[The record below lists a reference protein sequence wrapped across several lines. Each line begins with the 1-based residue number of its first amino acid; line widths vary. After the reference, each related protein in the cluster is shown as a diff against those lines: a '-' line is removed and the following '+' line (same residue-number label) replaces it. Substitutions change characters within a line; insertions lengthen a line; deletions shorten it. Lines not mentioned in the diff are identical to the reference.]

1 MSFKDQINK
10 FIGKVRISDIEN
22 SFDFIIKNINN
33 FIDMINNGSDFL
45 ENTDN
50 FYLGST
56 SIPAGNYT
64 LTLGA
69 LKKILE
75 AYDKEVVGGV
85 VVKNPLNTD
94 KAILFPSLKISK
106 DNGISQILQTEID
119 KPSQADITTNPE
131 IGKVIGYD
139 TVNNAVTNQNN
150 VIVNGDVVEEQIG
163 ETIANNST
171 ASCDGTVSVTED
183 SDTGYVRWNATFN
196 DSSVSNA
203 VRIEMNTNCYSS
215 VQQIGYSGYP
225 SAVWVNYLLVD
236 NNGNVLHQGDTSF
249 TFDDWHSMYFD
260 DYIIISRND
269 GIYPQAEYME
279 QGARICVRDLIV
291 ISRAGVADTG
301 ILFIA
306 NGRFNVYS
314 LTPGGT
320 IILPS
325 GETNPDI
332 IKIADIDWNRDEWVM
347 NTTDDWLYVNPE
359 VSPLIKL
366 TTQSPPRGSAVN
378 PDNTKPQFIIPRRM
392 GTYIGERGDNNGGL
406 VRLSNG
412 SSIIDNNHTNYDKA
426 RNRAIDFVYAPVWV
440 PQGMAST
447 IFPIY
452 GCSIAQYYTLSQ
464 N

>member
-22 SFDFIIKNINN
+22 SFKFIIDNIND
-33 FIDMINNGSDFL
+33 FIDMINNGSEFL
-45 ENTDN
+45 EDTDN

-56 SIPAGNYT
+56 SLPAGNYT

-75 AYDKEVVGGV
+75 AYDKKVIGGV
-85 VVKNPLNTD
+85 VVKNPLDTD
-94 KAILFPSLKISK
+94 KAILFPSLEISK
-106 DNGISQILQTEID
+106 DSGISQIMQSEID

-131 IGKVIGYD
+131 VGKVIGYD
-139 TVNNAVTNQNN
+139 TTSDTITNQNN
-150 VIVNGDVVEEQIG
+150 VITNGDVMEEQVG

-171 ASCDGTVSVTED
+171 ASCDGTITVTED
-183 SDTGYVRWNATFN
+183 SGTGYAIWNATFN
-196 DSSVSNA
+196 DSSVSNSIN
-203 VRIEMNTNCYSS
+203 IEMDSNCYSS
-215 VQQIGYSGYP
+215 VSYIRYTGSP
-225 SAVWVNYLLVD
+225 SSLWINYKLVD
-236 NNGNVLHQGDTSF
+236 SSGNVLHQDSVSV
-249 TFDDWHSMYFD
+249 TFDDWHSQYFD
-260 DYIIISRND
+260 DYIIIHRTD
-269 GIYPQAEYME
+269 GITPQYEYRDE
-279 QGARICVRDLIV
+279 GARICVSDFIITTRT
-291 ISRAGVADTG
+291 GVSDTG
-301 ILFIA
+301 ITFTCD
-306 NGRFNVYS
+306 NNFNVYS
-314 LTPGGT
+314 LIPGGT

-378 PDNTKPQFIIPRRM
+378 PDNTKAQFIVPRRM
-392 GTYIGERGDNNGGL
+392 GTYRGERGDNNGGL

-412 SSIIDNNHTNYDKA
+412 SNIIDNNHTNYDSS
-426 RNRAIDFVYAPVWV
+426 RNRSIDFVYAPIWV
-440 PQGMAST
+440 PQGMANT

>member
-22 SFDFIIKNINN
+22 SFNFIIENINN

-75 AYDKEVVGGV
+75 AYDKEVIGGV
-85 VVKNPLNTD
+85 VVKNPLDTD

-106 DNGISQILQTEID
+106 DSGISQILQTEID

-131 IGKVIGYD
+131 VGKVIGYD
-139 TVNNAVTNQNN
+139 TVNDTVTNQNN
-150 VIVNGDVVEEQIG
+150 VIVNGDVVEEQVG

-171 ASCDGTVSVTED
+171 VACNGTSTVWDGGSSGTLWDITFTYPDNNDVLIQMNASYHYYGSVDHITY
-183 SDTGYVRWNATFN
+183 TGNVR
-196 DSSVSNA
+196 
-203 VRIEMNTNCYSS
+203 
-215 VQQIGYSGYP
+215 G
-225 SAVWVNYLLVD
+225 VWMNYLLAD
-236 NNGNVLHQGDTSF
+236 NTGNVLHQDTISVG
-249 TFDDWHSMYFD
+249 FDAQNPVYSD
-260 DYIIISRND
+260 DYITMSKND
-269 GIYPQAEYME
+269 GIYPKDEYVA
-279 QGARICVRDLIV
+279 QGAKICVKALSLI
-291 ISRAGVADTG
+291 IDSE
-301 ILFIA
+301 IA
-306 NGRFNVYS
+306 SITFGGREVYS
-314 LTPGGT
+314 LTSGGT

-359 VSPLIKL
+359 ISPLIKL

-392 GTYIGERGDNNGGL
+392 GTYRGERGDNNGGL

-412 SSIIDNNHTNYDKA
+412 SNIIDNNHTNYDKA
-426 RNRAIDFVYAPVWV
+426 RNRSIDFVYAPVWV